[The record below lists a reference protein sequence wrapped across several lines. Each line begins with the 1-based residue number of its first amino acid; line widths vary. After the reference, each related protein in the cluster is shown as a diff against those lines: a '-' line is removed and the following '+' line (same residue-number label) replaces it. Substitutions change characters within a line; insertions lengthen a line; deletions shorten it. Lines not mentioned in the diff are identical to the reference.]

1 MAELHKEI
9 AEYLAK
15 QRERV
20 CVIVK
25 RQEREAKA
33 AAHET
38 VEEAYAR
45 RRRELGW

>member
-1 MAELHKEI
+1 MAELHREI

-20 CVIVK
+20 CVIAN
-25 RQEREAKA
+25 RHERRVKA

-38 VEEAYAR
+38 IEEAYAR